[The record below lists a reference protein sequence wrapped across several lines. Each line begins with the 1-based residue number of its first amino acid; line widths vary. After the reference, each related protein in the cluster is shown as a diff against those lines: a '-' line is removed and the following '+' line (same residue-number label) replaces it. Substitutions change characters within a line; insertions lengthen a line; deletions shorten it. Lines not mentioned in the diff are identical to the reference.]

1 MTPPTDPPAAPTAP
15 SRGLAVRIAA
25 PLAVAF
31 LLAGWLLWTRAD
43 PARQGGYC
51 ANVTWAVA
59 DLLNQPAPARDPDAD
74 FPELAALVTDSG
86 GIIGQLATRSDQL
99 DVERLQVN
107 TPAAVQADVD
117 RLAAEADARAG
128 SDAAPSTEAGVAFAR
143 ILVDYQR
150 RCLYQG

>member
-1 MTPPTDPPAAPTAP
+1 M
-15 SRGLAVRIAA
+15 
-25 PLAVAF
+25 AF
-31 LLAGWLLWTRAD
+31 LLAGWVLWTRAD

-59 DLLNQPAPARDPDAD
+59 DLLNRPAPARDPDAD

-99 DVERLQVN
+99 DVDRLRVN
-107 TPAAVQADVD
+107 TPAAVQGDVD
-117 RLAAEADARAG
+117 RLVQEADARSGSG
-128 SDAAPSTEAGVAFAR
+128 SDAAPSTAAGVAFAR